1 MKKETFTEKLIK
13 RTYGISDPLDEYKR
27 READRIGNKIFVIL
41 FYLMTLGNLIPFVL
55 AYKYPQIVAIGYPLV
70 VFGISM
76 ISALYVV
83 SQTRKTGI
91 TAIDL
96 DMLSQKE
103 SKQLHLPGLKAGLF
117 FGIAI
122 FFIMPLIDTLT
133 SENPNFISSL
143 LNSKHILKTI
153 LGAFFFGLII
163 QIIISRRI
171 EKAKKE
177 QEDD

>member
-13 RTYGISDPLDEYKR
+13 RIYGISGPLDEHKR

-76 ISALYVV
+76 VAALYVV
-83 SQTRKTGI
+83 SQNRKTGI

-122 FFIMPLIDTLT
+122 FFIMPFIDTLT

-143 LNSKHILKTI
+143 LNTKHILKTI
-153 LGAFFFGLII
+153 LGAFFFGLMMQIVVTLRI
-163 QIIISRRI
+163 Q
-171 EKAKKE
+171 KAK
-177 QEDD
+177 EDQDDD

>member
-13 RTYGISDPLDEYKR
+13 RTYGISGPLDEYKR
-27 READRIGNKIFVIL
+27 READRIGNQVFIIL
-41 FYLMTLGNLIPFVL
+41 FYPMILVNFIPLVL
-55 AYKYPQIVAIGYPLV
+55 ANKYPEIVAFGYPLV
-70 VFGISM
+70 IFAISM
-76 ISALYVV
+76 ISAFYVL
-83 SQTRKTGI
+83 SQSKKTGI
-91 TAIDL
+91 TAIDS

-153 LGAFFFGLII
+153 LGAFFFGLMMQIVVSLRI
-163 QIIISRRI
+163 Q
-171 EKAKKE
+171 KAKKD